1 MNTFQLRD
9 ICIKPLEGKHIR
21 LQRLNPEEDYQ
32 ELYEN
37 SHGTPQKET
46 IWEYLY
52 FDTYK
57 QPFKSVD
64 EFKQF
69 LVDFNNDPMWLQF
82 VVVDKA
88 SNRKIGQT
96 NLLNIVPSHKRAE
109 LGGLWYAP
117 EFWGTYANTESSLL
131 LLYYLFENQKYRR
144 AEWKCDSNNGPSKK
158 AAIKLGYTAES
169 IMRQHMLIRG
179 VNRDTA
185 YFSILDS
192 EWEEK
197 KRALFERLNYTEE
210 DEVCLSKNIMA
221 V

>member
-9 ICIKPLEGKHIR
+9 HCIGPLEGKHIR

-37 SHGTPQKET
+37 SHGTPQKQT
-46 IWEYLY
+46 IWDYLY

-57 QPFKSVD
+57 QPFLSAYD
-64 EFKQF
+64 FKQF
-69 LVDFNNDPMWLQF
+69 LLDLNNDSMWIQF

-88 SNRKIGQT
+88 SNRKIGQI
-96 NLLNIVPSHKRAE
+96 NLLNIVHSHKRAE
-109 LGGLWYAP
+109 LGGLWYTP

-144 AEWKCDSNNGPSKK
+144 AEWKCDSKNEPSKK

-169 IMRQHMLIRG
+169 IMRQHMLIKG

-197 KRALFERLNYTEE
+197 KRLLFKRLNYTEE
-210 DEVCLSKNIMA
+210 DEERLSKNMMS